1 MGRERAVDLVGGSGN
16 GTPCRGPGGQPE
28 RITDPDQDRW
38 PVPPQSVQHRPSRRA
53 HRGSPRV

>member
-28 RITDPDQDRW
+28 RITDPTRIGDRCRRSPYSIG
-38 PVPPQSVQHRPSRRA
+38 PVDERTVVRRE
-53 HRGSPRV
+53 